1 MIQVC
6 SQCGTRWNVRDR
18 RRVWCPRCHGT
29 LLAPSGPA
37 PGAEWS
43 VAPGGAPAGPVGLGS
58 PPHGRGHMPSRR
70 GTPPAGRRLP
80 PGFRWVAVRPG
91 AAPPPRRRRRP
102 LGPTPRYAVIPRWGL
117 VDYFEAPQPHA
128 VGERSG
134 PSLAMV
140 RATLLSTMVVLGVAA
155 LVHVVRYALLIVNRS
170 VLLNKAVAFAATWAG
185 VLVSVV
191 VMFMIV
197 ASAVVLTN
205 WLIARRAAAFAHHR
219 RDDPRPIWAL
229 RAGCLVPLVNLA
241 WAPVF
246 VIELARVEER
256 LAWLRR
262 PIVVWWIVW
271 IFSTAVSVFSI
282 ATSFTQDP
290 QGIADNTV
298 TTTVAYLLALAALL
312 LAMKVFLGFERQ
324 PVERPIKRWVI
335 VRDEGA
341 PAADNR
347 SEPEP
352 EPDAPVESEG
362 QNPAA

>member
-1 MIQVC
+1 M
-6 SQCGTRWNVRDR
+6 D
-18 RRVWCPRCHGT
+18 HFE
-29 LLAPSGPA
+29 A
-37 PGAEWS
+37 AELQ
-43 VAPGGAPAGPVGLGS
+43 A
-58 PPHGRGHMPSRR
+58 
-70 GTPPAGRRLP
+70 
-80 PGFRWVAVRPG
+80 
-91 AAPPPRRRRRP
+91 AAP
-102 LGPTPRYAVIPRWGL
+102 
-117 VDYFEAPQPHA
+117 
-128 VGERSG
+128 RSG

-170 VLLNKAVAFAATWAG
+170 VLLNKVVAFAATWVG
-185 VLVSVV
+185 VLASVV
-191 VMFMIV
+191 AMFMVV

-205 WLIARRAAAFAHHR
+205 WLISRRAAAFAHHG

-229 RAGCLVPLVNLA
+229 RAGCLVPLVNLF

-246 VIELARVEER
+246 VIELAGVEER
-256 LAWLRR
+256 LKWLRR

-271 IFSTAVSVFSI
+271 VFSTALAAFSI

-298 TTTVAYLLALAALL
+298 TTIVAYLLGLAALL

-324 PVERPIKRWVI
+324 PVEQPAKRWVI

-341 PAADNR
+341 ASADNR

-352 EPDAPVESEG
+352 EPTAPVESEG